1 VFSRIT
7 NRSIAVGS
15 LTNLQASLNRSN
27 RLQEQLSSG
36 KVLSKPSDDPVVTN
50 NSIQYRT
57 EIGVNEQY
65 GRNNMD
71 GQAWLNTQDAAL
83 QSSVKIVQRVR
94 DLTVAAANTGANDPT
109 ARNAAAIE
117 VRALKASLLSDANTQ
132 YLGRSVFAGT
142 KDVDAAFSTA
152 GAGAGAYQGNADGV
166 TREVGPGVSV
176 SISTAGNQAFGGA
189 DGSPNVFAVLDELQA
204 KLDGSYTTTYQ
215 GGTESISD
223 SLTKLD
229 TALTG
234 MTNALSSIGARTNQ
248 LEALKDTS
256 DARVDSLTDS
266 NNEITSID
274 LPKTL
279 IEYNLQ
285 KTAYE
290 TALASTAKVIQPTLM
305 DFLR

>member
-15 LTNLQASLNRSN
+15 LTNLQASMNRSN
-27 RLQEQLSSG
+27 KLQEQLSSG
-36 KVLSKPSDDPVVTN
+36 QVLSKPSDDPVVTN

-57 EIGVNEQY
+57 EIGVQEQY
-65 GRNNMD
+65 GRNNLD
-71 GQAWLNTQDAAL
+71 GQAWLNSADAAL
-83 QSSVKIVQRVR
+83 QDSVTVMQRVR
-94 DLTVAAANTGANDPT
+94 DLTVQAANVGANDVT
-109 ARNAAAIE
+109 ARKAAAIE
-117 VRALKASLLSDANTQ
+117 IDRLKETLLSSANTK
-132 YLGRSVFAGT
+132 YLGRPIFVPAKIGDVAFDPAGDFQGDDGVVARRVGPNV
-142 KDVDAAFSTA
+142 DVAANVSGEGAFGTNGATFKMLTELSDKLKSGD
-152 GAGAGAYQGNADGV
+152 GAGIGDY
-166 TREVGPGVSV
+166 
-176 SISTAGNQAFGGA
+176 I
-189 DGSPNVFAVLDELQA
+189 A
-204 KLDGSYTTTYQ
+204 KVDTGLGLLK
-215 GGTESISD
+215 D
-223 SLTKLD
+223 SLSTV
-229 TALTG
+229 
-234 MTNALSSIGARTNQ
+234 GARTNQ

-266 NNEITSID
+266 HNEITAID